1 MEPGQHHRGLG
12 LGQECNAID
21 PALADRGRPGRRQ
34 GLRDRAEG
42 VGLCLGCGVVG
53 SAALGGVAEAT
64 SIEYVFWLCSFLPF
78 AGLLTVFLPNMEK
91 GRAR

>member
-1 MEPGQHHRGLG
+1 MSTSSSNLRESGMHAPEPLRPPS
-12 LGQECNAID
+12 IW
-21 PALADRGRPGRRQ
+21 ALAWRMLWRD
-34 GLRDRAEG
+34 LRAGEWRLLVLA
-42 VGLCLGCGVVG
+42 VALAV
-53 SAALGGVAEAT
+53 AALGGVAEAT